1 MRVVLVHQLSLFEIQ
16 MFCLFSEG
24 HEGHTSLESNSIC
37 VVVAALLMWG
47 LHDSV
52 DVGGLCFGP

>member
-1 MRVVLVHQLSLFEIQ
+1 